1 MPFAKTWSKLVERP
15 EKTPIGNACLT
26 MFTGIGGILATGN
39 G

>member
-15 EKTPIGNACLT
+15 EKTAIGKARLT
-26 MFTGIGGILATGN
+26 MFIGIGSVLAMGN